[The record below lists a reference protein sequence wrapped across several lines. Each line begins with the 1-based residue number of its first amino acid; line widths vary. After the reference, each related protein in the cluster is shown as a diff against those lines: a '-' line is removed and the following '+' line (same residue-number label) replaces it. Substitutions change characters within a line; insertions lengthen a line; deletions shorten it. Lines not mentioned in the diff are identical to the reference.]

1 MQNLKPLMDQNFLEY
16 ASYVIKERAIPD
28 VDDGLKPV
36 QRRILHTMWTMDD
49 GKFSK
54 VANIVGEAM
63 KLHPHGDAS
72 IGSALVVIAN
82 KEYFIEKQG
91 NFGNLFTGDPA
102 SAVRYIEARLTP
114 LAREVLFNP
123 QLTEFVESY
132 DGRNKEPVR
141 LPCKIPATLL
151 LGAEGIAVGMSTRI
165 LPHNFN
171 EVLQAQIAWLQGEQR
186 DLLPDF
192 LTGGIMD
199 PEQYQNGNGK
209 VRIRARVEV
218 QDDKTLL
225 IKDVPFGVTTES
237 LIQSVQDAANKGKL
251 KVASINDF
259 TTEEVAVELK
269 AMRGVQA
276 KDLLKPL
283 FAFTQCEVSISVNLL
298 VIRGNQPVQM
308 TTREVVAHATDRL
321 LHLLRLELE
330 LELEQLRHKWHRG
343 RLELYFLR
351 ERVYQVLEQCDSYE
365 EVLKEVEV
373 RMQPLLPDLELP
385 IAKDD
390 LEALLAIPIKRIS
403 RFDQKEAEANLKKLQ
418 KRIREVKKH
427 LKELTAYAIAYLEG
441 LIKSYGELY
450 PRRTEIASFDEIR
463 MKDVAETLQLGWDKQ
478 SGFIGTTVKSNHTL
492 TCSEF
497 DRIVLFRK
505 DGRYQVIKVPEK
517 LFVGKDVNRLD
528 LHDPKLV
535 YNLIY
540 SEGESQIC
548 YAKRF
553 RVEKF
558 ILDKEYRLF
567 PKARGAK
574 IMHFSQGAG
583 LMLEALFVPAPR
595 LRKTREL
602 VLFDS
607 LLVKGAQ
614 ARGNRVAD
622 KPIDKIRQVS
632 AAALDSPEFDF
643 SKAKPEE

>member
-16 ASYVIKERAIPD
+16 ASYVIKDRAIPD

-36 QRRILHTMWTMDD
+36 QRRILHTMWAMDD

-54 VANIVGEAM
+54 VANIVGETM

-171 EVLQAQIAWLQGEQR
+171 EVLQAQVAWLKGEVQE
-186 DLLPDF
+186 LLPDF

-199 PEQYQNGNGK
+199 PENYQNGNGK

-237 LIQSVQDAANKGKL
+237 LIQSIQDVANKGKL

-259 TTEEVAVELK
+259 TTEHVAVELK

-276 KDLLKPL
+276 ANLLKPL
-283 FAFTQCEVSISVNLL
+283 YAFTQCEVSISVNLL

-308 TTREVVAHATDRL
+308 TTSEVVEHATERL
-321 LHLLRLELE
+321 LKLLRLELE
-330 LELEQLRHKWHRG
+330 LELEQLRRKWHRG
-343 RLELYFLR
+343 RLELYFLK
-351 ERVYQVLEQCDSYE
+351 EQIYQVLEECDSYE
-365 EVLKEVEV
+365 EVLEKVEA
-373 RMQPLLPDLELP
+373 RMQPLLPELEFP
-385 IAKDD
+385 IEKED
-390 LEALLAIPIKRIS
+390 LEALLSIPIKRIS

-418 KRIREVKKH
+418 KRIREVRKH
-427 LKELTAYAIAYLEG
+427 LKELTPYAIAYLEG
-441 LIKSYGELY
+441 LIKNYGPLY
-450 PRRTEIASFDEIR
+450 PRLTEVASFDEIR

-478 SGFIGTTVKSNHTL
+478 TGFIGTAIKSNHTL

-528 LHDPKLV
+528 LHDPKAV
-535 YNLIY
+535 YNLVY

-567 PKARGAK
+567 PKARGSK
-574 IMHFSQGAG
+574 IMHFSQGSG
-583 LMLEALFVPAPR
+583 MMLEALFVPAPR

-622 KPIDKIRQVS
+622 KPIEKIRQVA

-643 SKAKPEE
+643 SNPKSEE